1 MPTPAENIA
10 TAFETFK
17 ASALTEFNASP
28 DASIAADT
36 WPKLLSIAELL
47 TILARFAPSEPR
59 TRTMIAA
66 ALAPEE

>member
-1 MPTPAENIA
+1 MPTPAENIE

-28 DASIAADT
+28 DASIAAGT
-36 WPKLLSIAELL
+36 WTKLLTLAELL
-47 TILARFAPSEPR
+47 TTLQRFPPSEPR